1 MTISTKLSSNNFLR
15 QFRSDE
21 NSGELGKLSSVQFME
36 VWEHYD
42 KDGNVLLNIL
52 TITIK
57 YSDCGIRYLQYIW
70 NMYTIYIYIYTFR
83 ILTHY
88 DLAQKMHLFFGFFI
102 RKISLSV

>member
-57 YSDCGIRYLQYIW
+57 YSDCGIRYLQYI
-70 NMYTIYIYIYTFR
+70 NMEYVYIYTFR

-88 DLAQKMHLFFGFFI
+88 RLAQKMHFFFGFFI

>member
-21 NSGELGKLSSVQFME
+21 NSGELDKLSSVQFME

-57 YSDCGIRYLQYIW
+57 YLDCGIRYLQYIW
-70 NMYTIYIYIYTFR
+70 NMYTYTYI
-83 ILTHY
+83 
-88 DLAQKMHLFFGFFI
+88 
-102 RKISLSV
+102 LSEY